1 MQIGGAVFLLMF
13 VARLVTAGAPAFA
26 GTASEKFSAA
36 VEKIAVDAGADIG
49 VAFAGTATYWQNS
62 SRKYPL
68 LSVFKLHVAA
78 AVLDKA
84 GRENIALDTELRI
97 APEELKENLYS
108 PMLRKYGVHEL
119 HLPLRE
125 LLYYMV
131 AESDNNAC
139 DILIGW
145 LGGTENIETYVHRLG
160 LSQTEIK
167 ATETEMNRD
176 VMLQYANR
184 APLSEIIRLLQLID
198 GGKLF
203 APELHRELLAIMVK
217 TSTGTDKIKK
227 YLPSSVSVA
236 HKTGS
241 SSRLS
246 DGRKIADNDVAI
258 IKYDGKTY
266 YLAVMVSDSYLSD
279 KENAEKIAS
288 IASLVYG
295 KETSGENPD
304 GASLA
309 YDTETSGENPGD

>member
-97 APEELKENLYS
+97 APEELKEDLYS
-108 PMLRKYGVHEL
+108 PMLRKYGVREL

-176 VMLQYANR
+176 VMLQCANR

-295 KETSGENPD
+295 KKTSGENPD

>member
-1 MQIGGAVFLLMF
+1 MKIRSIIFILIFYVPLLTAAVSD
-13 VARLVTAGAPAFA
+13 VAGKQSGNIP
-26 GTASEKFSAA
+26 AA

-97 APEELKENLYS
+97 APEELKEDLYS
-108 PMLRKYGVHEL
+108 PMLRKYGVREL

-145 LGGTENIETYVHRLG
+145 LGGTENIETYVHQLG